1 MSLLSKNKNINPPE
15 SIDIVNL
22 SDIRNDF
29 GGSLRRY
36 LEDNKITDVIIIFS
50 ADINVKNQDKANFF
64 VSMAITTNFLLPEMI
79 EPFTR
84 SLANEHQK
92 FLFSWVPA
100 HLFGTEEFSIFI
112 ENSEFGE
119 FLVNGLVGEIIRE
132 ANVEDAVA
140 FLSDKIAT
148 QAS

>member
-64 VSMAITTNFLLPEMI
+64 VAMAITTNFLLPEMI

-84 SLANEHQK
+84 SLANENQK

-112 ENSEFGE
+112 EYSEFGE
-119 FLVNGLVGEIIRE
+119 FLVNGLIGEVIRE

>member
-1 MSLLSKNKNINPPE
+1 M
-15 SIDIVNL
+15 
-22 SDIRNDF
+22 
-29 GGSLRRY
+29 SLRRLCEIT
-36 LEDNKITDVIIIFS
+36 LEPRAFFRDKHLSSGLTTAVIFNVGLNVSIFS

-64 VSMAITTNFLLPEMI
+64 VSIAITTNFLLPEMI

-84 SLANEHQK
+84 SLANKNQK

-112 ENSEFGE
+112 EYSEFGE

-148 QAS
+148 QVS